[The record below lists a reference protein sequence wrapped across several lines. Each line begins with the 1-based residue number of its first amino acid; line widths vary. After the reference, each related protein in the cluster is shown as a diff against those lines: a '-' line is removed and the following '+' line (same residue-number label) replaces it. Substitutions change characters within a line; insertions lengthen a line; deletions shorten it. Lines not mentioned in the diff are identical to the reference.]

1 MALEEEEEGEKE
13 EVREEEEEEEEA
25 RRRMRS
31 QISGGRIGRVGC
43 GVNVGLR
50 GGDLGKS

>member
-1 MALEEEEEGEKE
+1 MALEELEEGEKE
-13 EVREEEEEEEEA
+13 VVREEEEEEEA